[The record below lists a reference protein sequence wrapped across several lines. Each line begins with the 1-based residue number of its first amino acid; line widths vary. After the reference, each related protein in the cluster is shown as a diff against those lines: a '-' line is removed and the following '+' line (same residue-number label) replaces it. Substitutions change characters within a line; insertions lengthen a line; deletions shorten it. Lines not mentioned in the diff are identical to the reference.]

1 MVLLRTTIAGALLVV
16 VGALLLTVIAPYI
29 TVQVQSVQR
38 HDVVL
43 HAGFTVGQ
51 IYGGVDRPLSYSLP
65 GGVSAIG
72 TLGVV
77 QIPSNQSSD
86 IQLTVYD
93 ADNYQKWA
101 GGQQSTFA
109 FLNDVR
115 DHSNFTFTT
124 SNSGPYY
131 FVFDN
136 TASPYKKYVT
146 ISLGYNQVATNQ
158 IPDPRVPYVAWSL
171 LGAGVIVLAI
181 GLIKKPPI
189 SWA

>member
-1 MVLLRTTIAGALLVV
+1 MVLLKTSVVGALLIVA
-16 VGALLLTVIAPYI
+16 GALLLTVLAPYI
-29 TVQVQSVQR
+29 TIQVQSVQTQ
-38 HDVVL
+38 DVVL

-72 TLGVV
+72 SLGVV

-101 GGQQSTFA
+101 GGQQSTFT

-124 SNSGPYY
+124 SKSGAYY

-146 ISLGYNQVATNQ
+146 LSLAYNQISTSQ
-158 IPDPRVPYVAWSL
+158 IPDPRVSYAAWSL
-171 LGAGVIVLAI
+171 LGVGAVVLAI
-181 GLIKKPPI
+181 GLIKKAPI
-189 SWA
+189 PWA